1 MTKSPVTVNDDD
13 SYLSNILILED
24 CVVKRLT
31 LEIVLMYGSARYLC
45 RYGSARYLCSYGR
58 LSESGNQMF
67 LPFCGTLGVF
77 QIRDSKTGAFG
88 KNKWFEFCGRTCS
101 EV

>member
-1 MTKSPVTVNDDD
+1 MIKSPVTVDDD
-13 SYLSNILILED
+13 GSYLSNILILHD
-24 CVVKRLT
+24 CVVKSLT
-31 LEIVLMYGSARYLC
+31 LEIVL

-77 QIRDSKTGAFG
+77 QIRDGKTGAFG

>member
-1 MTKSPVTVNDDD
+1 MTKSLVTVDDD
-13 SYLSNILILED
+13 HLYLSTILILDD

-31 LEIVLMYGSARYLC
+31 LEIVLRHGSARSLC
-45 RYGSARYLCSYGR
+45 GVSVCSYGG

-67 LPFCGTLGVF
+67 LPFYGTLGVF
-77 QIRDSKTGAFG
+77 QIRDGKTGAFG

-101 EV
+101 DV